1 MSQHLDVT
9 LKSLFLRST
18 GIFTRQ
24 LFGEIVAWQNV
35 EQPTVSNRRAD
46 LLARCADGTLRH
58 IEIQLKNDLAIPFRM
73 AEYYLGFHR
82 ILNEH
87 VIQILLYVGRE
98 PLRMPAEFVT
108 PAMRHE
114 YILLNLRD
122 MDGEALLAS
131 DDWADNEWALL
142 TKTDP
147 ERVIRVVLEKLRRLN
162 GEERKDAAATFL
174 LLGGILGIEE
184 DLRKRIENPMIDIL
198 QNKVLGPLVL
208 EQIEIGVRAG
218 REEIREEAWQE
229 GRQEG
234 RQEGHQEG
242 RQEGR
247 QEASRALSRRLIEKR
262 FGPLPVWAQ
271 ARLAEAS
278 SETLTDW
285 ILALDE
291 AGSLEAVFRT

>member
-1 MSQHLDVT
+1 
-9 LKSLFLRST
+9 
-18 GIFTRQ
+18 
-24 LFGEIVAWQNV
+24 
-35 EQPTVSNRRAD
+35 
-46 LLARCADGTLRH
+46 
-58 IEIQLKNDLAIPFRM
+58 
-73 AEYYLGFHR
+73 
-82 ILNEH
+82 
-87 VIQILLYVGRE
+87 
-98 PLRMPAEFVT
+98 
-108 PAMRHE
+108 
-114 YILLNLRD
+114 
-122 MDGEALLAS
+122 
-131 DDWADNEWALL
+131 
-142 TKTDP
+142 
-147 ERVIRVVLEKLRRLN
+147 
-162 GEERKDAAATFL
+162 
-174 LLGGILGIEE
+174 
-184 DLRKRIENPMIDIL
+184 MIDIL

>member
-1 MSQHLDVT
+1 MPQHLDVT

-46 LLARCADGTLRH
+46 LLARCADGSLRH

-87 VIQILLYVGRE
+87 VVQILLYVGRE
-98 PLRMPAEFVT
+98 PLRMPAAFVT

-114 YILLNLRD
+114 YTVLNLRD
-122 MDGEALLAS
+122 KDGEALLAS

-142 TKTDP
+142 TKADP
-147 ERVIRVVLEKLRRLN
+147 ERVIRVVLEKLGRLT
-162 GEERKDAAATFL
+162 GEEKKDAASTFL
-174 LLGGILGIEE
+174 ILGGIMGIEQ

-208 EQIEIGVRAG
+208 EQIEIGVQAG
-218 REEIREEAWQE
+218 VEKGLHVA
-229 GRQEG
+229 RQEAL
-234 RQEGHQEG
+234 
-242 RQEGR
+242 QEGR

-271 ARLAEAS
+271 ARIAEAT
-278 SETLTDW
+278 SETLTGW
-285 ILALDE
+285 ALALDE
-291 AGSLEAVFRT
+291 ADSLEAVFRT